1 MSESK
6 EYEWMVSV
14 QCITFNHAPY
24 ITDAMNGFCMQET
37 NFPYVCVIVDD
48 CSTDGEQDVIKRYLA
63 EHFEPAEQNIVKDF
77 DTEDY
82 SFSFARH
89 KNNQNCYFAVYYLKY
104 NHYSVK
110 KPKARYLNELPQHTK
125 YIAMCEGDDYWIHP
139 GKLQMQVDF
148 LENHPDYSLVHT
160 DFDLVEGKRR
170 HWKEIFPDGNYFPGI
185 FHNNVN
191 IGTLTTLF
199 RTSTYAIL
207 PKLYIGK
214 GWPMNDYPLWLEFA
228 HAAKIYFINI
238 VTARYRVLLHS
249 ASHSENINKLI
260 TFKNEAV
267 NIRQF
272 YANYFHIRLNNGGLS
287 KKYFLDILRYAYRL
301 NDKNI
306 ANKYFKKA
314 IVNRLLTFRTCIYFI
329 GTHFP
334 SLKRIIGNH

>member
-14 QCITFNHAPY
+14 WCITFNHAPY

-48 CSTDGEQDVIKRYLA
+48 CSTDGEQDVIKHYLA

-89 KNNQNCYFAVYYLKY
+89 KKNQNCYFAVYYLKY
-104 NHYSVK
+104 NHHSVK
-110 KPKARYLNELPQHTK
+110 KPKTRYLNELPQHTK

-160 DFDLVEGKRR
+160 DFDLVEGKKR

-185 FHNNVN
+185 IHNNVN

-199 RTSTYAIL
+199 RTSTYNSL

-214 GWPMNDYPLWLEFA
+214 GWPMSDYPLWIEFS
-228 HAAKIYFINI
+228 HTAKIRYFEII
-238 VTARYRVLLHS
+238 TAKYRILNSS
-249 ASHSENINKLI
+249 ASHSQNINQLVK
-260 TFKNEAV
+260 FKESGVA
-267 NIRQF
+267 IRRF
-272 YANYFHIRLNNGGLS
+272 YANEYNIELFNDGYT
-287 KKYFLDILRYAYRL
+287 KKYYIDMLRNAYRL
-301 NDKNI
+301 KDHKT
-306 ANKYFKKA
+306 AKLFFKEALKK
-314 IVNRLLTFRTCIYFI
+314 RLLTFRTVIYFL
-329 GTHFP
+329 GVYFP
-334 SLKRIIGNH
+334 LLRRFIGNH

>member
-48 CSTDGEQDVIKRYLA
+48 CSTDGEQDVIKRYL
-63 EHFEPAEQNIVKDF
+63 EDHFEPAEQNIVKDF

-125 YIAMCEGDDYWIHP
+125 YIAMCEGDDYWIHT

-170 HWKEIFPDGNYFPGI
+170 HYREIYKNGKYFPGI
-185 FHNNVN
+185 INHSTN
-191 IGTLTTLF
+191 IGTLTVLF
-199 RTSTYAIL
+199 RLSTYNSL

-214 GWPMNDYPLWLEFA
+214 GWPMGDLPLWIEFS
-228 HAAKIYFINI
+228 HAAKICYIDEI
-238 VTARYRVLLHS
+238 TAKYRILLTS
-249 ASHSENINKLI
+249 ASHSQNIDHLI
-260 TFKNEAV
+260 RFRESSV
-267 NIRQF
+267 DVRRF
-272 YANYFHIRLNNGGLS
+272 YANYYNIELSNNGYN
-287 KKYFLDILRYAYRL
+287 KKFYIDMLRNAYRL
-301 NDKNI
+301 KDHKI
-306 ANKYFKKA
+306 AKIYFKEALKK
-314 IVNRLLTFRTCIYFI
+314 RLISFRTFIYFI
-329 GTHFP
+329 GVYFP
-334 SLKRIIGNH
+334 FLRRIIGNH